1 MNGPER
7 GITTHH
13 SHTHQHEDAIVN
25 ISSEQLLA
33 VVIVTVLFALAG
45 YFGWQQVRAVQRLRK
60 TENLHPEDRRYHRMH
75 AGRVFICCVLMIMVA
90 GMVGGW
96 YVLGLEDNL
105 GKLGHQV
112 VDQDT
117 NPNRPLGPDQQRS
130 LTFFTVYWI
139 LAILLLLAMVYVAF
153 MDLWAIRRFGLRHIR
168 QIQADRRAMLERQIA
183 LLRAERTESN
193 GHQD

>member
-1 MNGPER
+1 
-7 GITTHH
+7 
-13 SHTHQHEDAIVN
+13 VN

-60 TENLHPEDRRYHRMH
+60 TENLHPEDRRYHRSH
-75 AGRVFICCVLMIMVA
+75 AGRVFICCILMIMVA

-96 YVLGLEDNL
+96 YVLGLEENL
-105 GKLGHQV
+105 GELRHQA
-112 VDQDT
+112 VDQPT
-117 NPNRPLGPDQQRS
+117 NPDHPLGPAQQRS

-139 LAILLLLAMVYVAF
+139 LAIILLVAMVYVAF
-153 MDLWAIRRFGLRHIR
+153 TDLWAIRRFGLRHMR